1 MKDRLSWSSES
12 SVKDRTIS
20 PSAERNPDPGLA
32 PPATLLDPV
41 ARADDLAESL
51 HRQASRAP
59 TTLPNRFIGKGSR
72 IPVEPAIVVVPKPA
86 HRGREHRGRV
96 YPRVPVTLCTSY
108 ACPTM
113 SETLIQ
119 RFRNWHK
126 LSVVAPVAY
135 PARAPQR
142 AWVLMN
148 RGQAQARR
156 G

>member
-1 MKDRLSWSSES
+1 M
-12 SVKDRTIS
+12 
-20 PSAERNPDPGLA
+20 AA
-32 PPATLLDPV
+32 FQPPLYG
-41 ARADDLAESL
+41 
-51 HRQASRAP
+51 
-59 TTLPNRFIGKGSR
+59 RFWVST
-72 IPVEPAIVVVPKPA
+72 E
-86 HRGREHRGRV
+86 EHRGRV